1 MIILVMIRQTKQI
14 YPKHGFAILHPYVSK
29 HYSDLLF
36 DFIKTIYFV
45 YTQMVVIQTNAKK
58 IKNK

>member
-14 YPKHGFAILHPYVSK
+14 HPKHECAILHPYVSK

-58 IKNK
+58 NK